1 MIQYND
7 NELLYLIS
15 ENNEIALDILID
27 KYQPLIKNRL
37 IKFKI
42 KQNNF
47 EDFYQECLMTFYKC
61 IQRYREEK
69 KIAFA
74 TYLDISIRYSIQNQ
88 LQKEKDY
95 FYGVTLVSVE
105 DIDYIS
111 KENMNFSNDNFEY
124 DFKKLSAYES
134 KVMGYLNEG
143 HSIDY
148 ISKELNKKNRSIY
161 NTISRIKAKVKQEN
175 SNMFVKKKDK
185 LSNELSYLE
194 RKVYDKYLQGF
205 KAHEISYL
213 LRIDITSV
221 YNALKRAKN
230 KLK

>member
-15 ENNEIALDILID
+15 ENDEIALDILIE

-42 KQNNF
+42 KQTNF
-47 EDFYQECLMTFYKC
+47 EDFYQECLMTFHKC
-61 IQRYREEK
+61 IQKYREDK

-74 TYLDISIRYSIQNQ
+74 TYLDISIKYCIQSM
-88 LQKEKDY
+88 LQREKDY
-95 FYGVTLVSVE
+95 FYGVTLVSIE
-105 DIDYIS
+105 DIDYIG
-111 KENMNFSNDNFEY
+111 KETTDNFVNQKTEY
-124 DFKKLSAYES
+124 DFKKLSAYEE

-143 HSIDY
+143 YNIEY
-148 ISKELNKKNRSIY
+148 ISKELNRKSRSIY
-161 NTISRIKAKVKQEN
+161 NTISRIKTKMTKKEKVNPQKEN
-175 SNMFVKKKDK
+175 KNPNT
-185 LSNELSYLE
+185 LSNLE

-205 KAHEISYL
+205 KAQEISYL
-213 LRIDITSV
+213 LGTDITSI

-230 KLK
+230 KMK